1 MKLKFLLQ
9 LPAAALLVFCLS
21 SCDGG
26 GGDGGGGDD
35 AGTGFNDAPLSDRY
49 NIAELLADPTGT
61 PEMPVSLVADDR
73 FEYVPDSETLS
84 DNNITIPRSSDVD
97 TNWLIV
103 ATSAGTISIENLNY
117 GYLNGFTGLLNFSNQ
132 TNFDEGLDALKD
144 SAADTPGL
152 SFNNVNYARIIGDSG
167 FFKSVGNAIKAGENP
182 EDLINELVGISALSP
197 DDTIL
202 VVNALRNL
210 GYVVLENDDVGG
222 LPGGD
227 VQVTTATTP
236 ELTQL
241 ILPINGIALLSN
253 RFFRHPKITSNNEQ
267 LATNGT
273 IEGEFELVDR
283 YSSLFIVYD
292 GEALITISPPTGI
305 RVPAEPV
312 SIDAQANGTFTLQLN
327 GLGSPDPNP

>member
-21 SCDGG
+21 SC
-26 GGDGGGGDD
+26 DGGGGDD

-84 DNNITIPRSSDVD
+84 DNNITIPRSSDVGTD
-97 TNWLIV
+97 WLIV

-132 TNFDEGLDALKD
+132 TDFDEGLDALKD
-144 SAADTPGL
+144 AAADTPGL
-152 SFNNVNYARIIGDSG
+152 SFNNVDNARIIGDPG
-167 FFKSVGNAIKAGENP
+167 LFKEVGDKIKNGENP
-182 EDLINELVGISALSP
+182 VDLINGLEGISALSP
-197 DDTIL
+197 EDTIL
-202 VVNALRNL
+202 VVNALRAL
-210 GYVVLENDDVGG
+210 GYVVLENDNVGG

-227 VQVTTATTP
+227 VQDSTATTP

-253 RFFRHPKITSNNEQ
+253 RFFRHPEITSNNEQ

-273 IEGEFELVDR
+273 IEGEFELVDT
-283 YSSLFIVYD
+283 YSSLFIVYPNEQND
-292 GEALITISPPTGI
+292 GEALITISPPTDI

-312 SIDAQANGTFTLQLN
+312 SIDAQAEGTFTLQLN